1 MLERLGR
8 SFWWSW
14 RATEGT
20 SYIAVEQTAG
30 SPSLAATAQCECSM
44 PKLKEDVMRPT
55 IGTLVITLAVGA
67 VLGTMGNHIVAAQ
80 QASERR
86 TVLLTSDLA
95 GIDGYELRMW
105 RTDIGPGVVGAK
117 HYHPGT
123 ECIYVLEGALDLE
136 KQGEASAHLKAGD
149 AHCVPPKTVLVPRN
163 ASSTEPYKS
172 LIVMIAPKGQP
183 LAVPV
188 K

>member
-1 MLERLGR
+1 M
-8 SFWWSW
+8 
-14 RATEGT
+14 
-20 SYIAVEQTAG
+20 
-30 SPSLAATAQCECSM
+30 
-44 PKLKEDVMRPT
+44 KPT
-55 IGTLVITLAVGA
+55 VGILVITLAVGA
-67 VLGTMGNHIVAAQ
+67 ALGAMGSHIVAAQ

-86 TVLLTSDLA
+86 TVLLTTDLV
-95 GIDGYELRMW
+95 GIEGYEVRMW

-123 ECIYVLEGALDLE
+123 ECIYVLEGALNLE

-163 ASSTEPYKS
+163 ASNTEPYKS
-172 LIVMIAPKGQP
+172 LVVMIAPKGQP